1 MQNDIIQNINIRK
14 LCGLIDMLVDY
25 KVSVL
30 PDRKRDFIMRKDL
43 SGRYNDDNYV
53 SFKVL
58 F

>member
-30 PDRKRDFIMRKDL
+30 PDMKRDFIMRKNL